1 MVHSQIITLGL
12 VYLSIAFACGSVAL
26 AQSATAVTPAQE
38 AAIEA
43 GIKDGAWQCVS
54 GHASVIPTKP

>member
-1 MVHSQIITLGL
+1 MLHSHLITRGL
-12 VYLSIAFACGSVAL
+12 LSLSIACACGNVAF
-26 AQSATAVTPAQE
+26 AQSATTVTPAQE
-38 AAIEA
+38 AAIKA